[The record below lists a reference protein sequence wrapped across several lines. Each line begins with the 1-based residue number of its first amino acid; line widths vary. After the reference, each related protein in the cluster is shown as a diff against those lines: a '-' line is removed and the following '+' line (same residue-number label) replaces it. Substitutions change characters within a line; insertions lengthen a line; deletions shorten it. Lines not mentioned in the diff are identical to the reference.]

1 MLALG
6 AAKAKPVAMAP
17 AAPQLK
23 KSLRPMALPR
33 VATGG
38 AQQAHDAIRLE
49 IDLKTGSD
57 MGFTF

>member
-1 MLALG
+1 
-6 AAKAKPVAMAP
+6 MAP

-33 VATGG
+33 VATDG
-38 AQQAHDAIRLE
+38 AQQGHDAIRLE